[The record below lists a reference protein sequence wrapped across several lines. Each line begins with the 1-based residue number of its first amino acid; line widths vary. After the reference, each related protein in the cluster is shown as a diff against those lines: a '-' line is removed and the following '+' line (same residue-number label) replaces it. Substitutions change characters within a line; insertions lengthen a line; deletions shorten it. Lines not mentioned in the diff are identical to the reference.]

1 MSIRVRALVVLAI
14 AALPLFAADAGAK
27 GQVVVS
33 AAVSLTNVLQE
44 VAPVYQKRTGDQ
56 IVLNL
61 AASSTLAQ
69 QIRFGAPVDL
79 FISAD
84 EIQMDKVALQLVA
97 GSRVDLLGNQLAIAV
112 PDDKARTF
120 MSARDLTDASIRRI
134 AIGDPGAVPAGVYAR
149 EYLQKIGLWSQL
161 EPKMVQ
167 GGSVRLALEAV
178 ENGAAD
184 AAIVYRTDI
193 PTAARAR
200 EAFVVPIA
208 DGPRIVYPAAL
219 VRSGKNQA
227 GARSLLAFLRSA
239 DATAVFTRAGF
250 LAPSAAQR

>member
-1 MSIRVRALVVLAI
+1 MGPRVRALPALA
-14 AALPLFAADAGAK
+14 AALFFAFAGDTGAR
-27 GQVVVS
+27 GQVVIS

-44 VAPVYQKRTGDQ
+44 LAPIYQKRTGDQ

-84 EIQMDKVALQLVA
+84 EIQMDKVAAQLVP
-97 GSRVDLLGNQLAIAV
+97 GSRVDLLGNELAIAV
-112 PDDKARTF
+112 PDDKART
-120 MSARDLTDASIRRI
+120 MASARDLTDASIRRI
-134 AIGDPGAVPAGVYAR
+134 AIGDPAAVPAGVYAKQ
-149 EYLQKIGLWSQL
+149 YLEKIGLWTPL
-161 EPKMVQ
+161 APKMAST
-167 GGSVRLALEAV
+167 GSVRLALEAV

-200 EAFVVPIA
+200 EAFVVPAA

-227 GARSLLAFLRSA
+227 AGRQLLAFLRSA
-239 DATAVFTRAGF
+239 DATAVFMRAGF

>member
-1 MSIRVRALVVLAI
+1 MDLRIRALPALV
-14 AALPLFAADAGAK
+14 AALFFALAWNTGAK

-44 VAPVYQKRTGDQ
+44 LAPIFQKRTGDQ

-61 AASSTLAQ
+61 AASNTLAQ
-69 QIRFGAPVDL
+69 QIGFGAPVDL

-84 EIQMDKVALQLVA
+84 EVQMGKVAAELVA

-112 PDDKARTF
+112 PDDKARTLA
-120 MSARDLTDASIRRI
+120 SARDLTDASIKRI

-149 EYLQKIGLWSQL
+149 QYLQTIGLWSQL
-161 EPKMVQ
+161 ESKMAPT
-167 GGSVRLALEAV
+167 GSVRLALEAV

-193 PTAARAR
+193 PTGARAR
-200 EAFVVPIA
+200 EAFVVPVA
-208 DGPRIVYPAAL
+208 DGPRIVYPAAI

-227 GARSLLAFLRSA
+227 GGRRLLEFLRSP
-239 DATAVFTRAGF
+239 DATAAFRRAGF
-250 LAPSAAQR
+250 LAPAAAQR